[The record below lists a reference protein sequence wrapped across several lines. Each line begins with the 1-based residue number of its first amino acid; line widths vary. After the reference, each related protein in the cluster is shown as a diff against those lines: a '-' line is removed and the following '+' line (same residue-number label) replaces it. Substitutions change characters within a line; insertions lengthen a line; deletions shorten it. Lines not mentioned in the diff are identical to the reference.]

1 MQFPDDLSVETF
13 LNTYWQQQPLLIR
26 NAFKADFFPLEANE
40 LAGLAMEEDLESRIV
55 LEHGERPWEL
65 RHGPF
70 SEQDFS
76 SLPASHWSLLVQDV
90 DKFVP
95 EVQVLLKHFQFI
107 PDWRV
112 DDIMVSYAE
121 DQGSV
126 GPHVD
131 SYDVF
136 LIQAAGTRRWKI
148 GAMEDVQAGYLENV
162 DLQVLKQFSVQDE
175 WLLEPGDVLYLP
187 PGIPHWGVAEGECVT
202 SSVGFRAPS
211 HQEMLEDWSQH
222 LLETGLGRGHFQDPH
237 LSLQTH
243 SAEIDAGAFAQVDEI
258 ISSYKL
264 SPAQQRRWF
273 GRLVTRVKDHLEIY
287 PASPAIS
294 AETLLLE
301 IMAGRLLTRHPFA
314 RFAFA
319 NIDSETL
326 SLFVCGESIDLQQSD
341 RSLVLSLCNTSAD
354 TVDLPPPEQLDSRT
368 LATLVLLYNSGY
380 LLSDD

>member
-40 LAGLAMEEDLESRIV
+40 LAGLAMEETLESRIV

-76 SLPASHWSLLVQDV
+76 SLPTSHWSLLVQDV

-95 EVQVLLKHFQFI
+95 EVQALLKHFQFI

-136 LIQAAGTRRWKI
+136 LIQAVGTRRWKI
-148 GAMEDVQAGYLENV
+148 GAMEDVQAGYLDNV
-162 DLQVLKQFSVQDE
+162 DLQILKQFSVQDE
-175 WLLEPGDVLYLP
+175 WLLVPGDVLYLP

-202 SSVGFRAPS
+202 CSIGFRAPS

-222 LLETGLGRGHFQDPH
+222 LLETGLGRGHFKDPH

-258 ISSYKL
+258 ISRYKL

-273 GRLVTRVKDHLEIY
+273 GRLVTRVKDHLEID
-287 PASPAIS
+287 PVSPAIS
-294 AETLLLE
+294 AETLRLE

-319 NIDSETL
+319 NIDPETL

-341 RSLVLSLCNTSAD
+341 RPVVLSLCNTNEE
-354 TVDLPPPEQLDSRT
+354 TVDLTPPEQLDTRIM
-368 LATLVLLYNSGY
+368 AMLVLLYNSGY
-380 LLSDD
+380 LLFDD